1 MTSTRCDRTIL
12 IVDDDDDVRNA
23 VAEVLEDGNYR
34 ALRASNGEAAL
45 EQLRTVTPRPCVIL
59 LDMMMPVMDGTQFRA
74 RQQSDEALRQI
85 PVVVLSAHT
94 DATRSANMAAVAF
107 LKKPVDLGELLQ
119 IVERYCEGD

>member
-23 VAEVLEDGNYR
+23 VAEVLEDGNYK

-45 EQLRTVTPRPCVIL
+45 EQLRTVRPQPCVIL
-59 LDMMMPVMDGTQFRA
+59 LDMMMPVMDGSQFRA

-85 PVVVLSAHT
+85 PVVVLSAHA
-94 DATRSANMAAVAF
+94 DATSSTNMAAVAF